1 MGPPGSAQLAGFY
14 FFHFGL
20 LGLLMPYLPLYLQE
34 RGLAGGLIG
43 VLMGLL
49 MGTKLLSPPLIGMWI
64 DRRGELLRPL
74 RVTLFATVLAWLLF
88 MSARGQWALG
98 IAMALFTLTWNAT
111 LPAFETL
118 TLHRLGPDRI
128 GQYGRIRL
136 WGSVGFIA
144 AGIGGALRLDTPGH
158 LLRHFPIAG
167 LILASGMLLLGA
179 SQSGREPVAAAE
191 PAQRGWL
198 ALLGRPGVPGFLL
211 TLFLLHL
218 SHGPYYALFTLYLE
232 GLGFSPARIGLLWIL
247 GVVAEVGLFW
257 VTPTL
262 FARFGRRSLLIAAL
276 ILTAVRWALIG
287 TLAAHPVFLMMAQVL
302 HLASFGL
309 CHAVGMSYVHALFP
323 GALQGRGQALYSALG
338 FGAGG
343 VAGSLMGGLL
353 WAAGWRGEIYLL
365 AMLAAL
371 IAALIAWRAI
381 PFWLPTH
388 ASPAPNGPD
397 SN

>member
-1 MGPPGSAQLAGFY
+1 MVPPWSAQLAGFY

-34 RGLAGGLIG
+34 RGLSGGLIG
-43 VLMGLL
+43 ILMGLL
-49 MGTKLLSPPLIGMWI
+49 MGTKLLSPPLIGLWI

-74 RVTLFATVLAWLLF
+74 RVSLFATLLAWLLF
-88 MSARGQWALG
+88 MSVREQWTLS
-98 IAMALFTLTWNAT
+98 IAIATFALTWNAT

-118 TLHRLGPDRI
+118 TLHRLGPERI

-144 AGIGGALRLDTPGH
+144 AGIGGALWLDTPVH
-158 LLRHFPIAG
+158 LLYRFPIAG
-167 LILASGMLLLGA
+167 LALVSGMLVLGA
-179 SQSGREPVAAAE
+179 SRNGREPSAVSGSAR
-191 PAQRGWL
+191 RGWM

-232 GLGFSPARIGLLWIL
+232 GLGFAPARIGLLWIL

-257 VTPTL
+257 VAPAL
-262 FARFGRRSLLIAAL
+262 FARFGRRSLLIAGL

-287 TLAAHPVFLMMAQVL
+287 TLAAHPVILMIAQVL

-323 GALQGRGQALYSALG
+323 GTLQGRGQALYSALG

-343 VAGSLMGGLL
+343 VVGSLMGGLL
-353 WAAGWRGEIYLL
+353 WAAGWRSEIYLL
-365 AMLAAL
+365 AMLAAML
-371 IAALIAWRAI
+371 AALIAWRAI
-381 PFWLPTH
+381 PFWLPAH
-388 ASPAPNGPD
+388 ASPAPNRVGSD
-397 SN
+397 